1 MWLQGRSALM
11 TRDSSVTTVI
21 SMQRCRPTFAGPACL
36 GPSGSMVDQVDTLL
50 AGTVETRGGDNRR
63 PDRSTCVAH
72 DKPRRH
78 TVDRPTFLFSS
89 AQATMPARNRTGRPT
104 SLFQGCEPP
113 SLITPPK
120 SLIEGRF
127 VCVGLNREFFK
138 RFFGGGLGKW
148 RSFRSIGRGRRSWIF
163 GFPLFEMRPNPD
175 RRWSGRGY
183 AA

>member
-138 RFFGGGLGKW
+138 RFFWGGAGEMEEFSQHWPRKTVLD
-148 RSFRSIGRGRRSWIF
+148 FR
-163 GFPLFEMRPNPD
+163 FP
-175 RRWSGRGY
+175 
-183 AA
+183 AV